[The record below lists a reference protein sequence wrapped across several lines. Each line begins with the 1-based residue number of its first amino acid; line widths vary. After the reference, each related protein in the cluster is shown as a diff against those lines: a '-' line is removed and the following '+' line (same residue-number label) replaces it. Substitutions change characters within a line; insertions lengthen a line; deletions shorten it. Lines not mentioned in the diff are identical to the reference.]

1 MRAGNSD
8 KAGSMTTDGDV
19 ELMRRSESDGK
30 ASPPPVLLLTC
41 SSDY

>member
-8 KAGSMTTDGDV
+8 MAGSMTTDGDV

-30 ASPPPVLLLTC
+30 ASVPPVELLIC

>member
-8 KAGSMTTDGDV
+8 TAGSMTTDGDV
-19 ELMRRSESDGK
+19 ELMRSESDVK
-30 ASPPPVLLLTC
+30 ASPPPVALLIC

>member
-8 KAGSMTTDGDV
+8 TAGSMTTDGDA
-19 ELMRRSESDGK
+19 ELMRKSESDGK
-30 ASPPPVLLLTC
+30 ASPPPVVLLIC